1 MSYNPQVPPQDPED
15 LLPFL
20 QDEFFSVAKELSPL
34 VEGQW
39 EIHSE
44 LPKRL
49 KPGMVLYLDGAGADP
64 LGTGLEGVYS
74 IKSTGEWDYHGYIP
88 PPPPPAMPTP
98 GPWTPYT
105 LNSNWGDGG
114 SNIYRKNL
122 YSVSLSISAVETAT
136 SDNGQVLLTLPVG
149 MRPPALIYFQA
160 TSPSL
165 GNINTLTSMP
175 FLLVSSTGTVTLQG
189 FNKTSG
195 GVYGTFEIPTG
206 DY

>member
-1 MSYNPQVPPQDPED
+1 MSYSPQVPPQDPEE

-20 QDEFFSVAKELSPL
+20 QDEFFKVAQEFNPRL
-34 VEGQW
+34 EGEW
-39 EIHSE
+39 EVMYK
-44 LPKRL
+44 LPKRV
-49 KPGMVLYLDGAGADP
+49 KPGMIQYFDGVAADP
-64 LGTGLEGVYS
+64 LGTGKEGLYRYGLDNLWHYIEHVP
-74 IKSTGEWDYHGYIP
+74 TVIP
-88 PPPPPAMPTP
+88 PAPTP

-105 LNSNWGDGG
+105 INSNWGDGG

-122 YSVSLSISAVETAT
+122 FSVSLAISAVETAT

-149 MRPPALIYFQA
+149 MRPPGLLYFQA

-175 FLLVSSTGTVTLQG
+175 FLLVRANGTVTIEG